1 MSVEIKITNLTKKYP
16 NGTEAL
22 KGINLQVERG
32 QFFALLGPNGAG
44 KSTLVKILTTLIQKD
59 SGDFSIGGISPENN
73 PSQIQKYIGVA
84 LQENELD
91 PTEKVTSLLQFQGQL
106 FGIPRKQA
114 LTRADELTELFQLK
128 SERNKKAG
136 MLSGGNKRR
145 LHCALALVHNPKVLF
160 LDEPT
165 VGMDPVARHT
175 FWDIISGLNTK
186 EKVTVL
192 LTTQYLEEADKY
204 ATQMAMI
211 TDGSLQYTGEVSK
224 FKNMVHPEEN
234 ASLEN
239 SYLTYL
245 KTLTN
250 NENEK

>member
-1 MSVEIKITNLTKKYP
+1 MTVEIKITNFTKEYP
-16 NGTEAL
+16 NGTKAL
-22 KGINLQVERG
+22 RGVNLQIEKG
-32 QFFALLGPNGAG
+32 NFFALLGPNGAG
-44 KSTLVKILTTLIQKD
+44 KSTLVRILATLIQKD
-59 SGDFSIGGISPENN
+59 SGDFTIGGINPEND
-73 PSQIQKYIGVA
+73 PSQVRKYIGVA

-91 PTEKVTSLLQFQGQL
+91 PTETVISLLRFQGQL
-106 FGIPRKQA
+106 FGMTRNQA
-114 LTRADELTELFQLK
+114 QIRTNELIDLFQLNK
-128 SERNKKAG
+128 EQNKKAG

-175 FWDIISGLNTK
+175 FWSVISGMNAN

-211 TDGSLQYTGEVSK
+211 TDGSLQYTGKVSK
-224 FKNMVHPEEN
+224 FKNMVHPEKDT
-234 ASLEN
+234 SLES

-245 KTLTN
+245 KTITDSR
-250 NENEK
+250 NE